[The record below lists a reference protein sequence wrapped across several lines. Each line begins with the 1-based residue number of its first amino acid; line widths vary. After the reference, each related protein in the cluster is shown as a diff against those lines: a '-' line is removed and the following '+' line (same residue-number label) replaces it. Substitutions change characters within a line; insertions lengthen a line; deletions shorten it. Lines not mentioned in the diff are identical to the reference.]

1 MFILLLFFGCLQGV
15 KKRQTDD
22 LKRFLGR
29 LRKRVRPRL
38 HHRTLLWFAHIRW
51 SHPNVQTHQKNPVHN
66 SWLCVVE
73 EEKETKK
80 KGTMAST
87 QSCTMCTTCSC
98 CKPWM
103 IASRTAVPMSG
114 AAHPPSG
121 AVLRSRTCAV
131 TRLLSF
137 PHLQMRLLV
146 LLPRLLGLPLQQW
159 KRPFRSTR
167 CPLHSFR
174 PSFCFVL
181 LISLR

>member
-1 MFILLLFFGCLQGV
+1 MISRDFLGDCAKGSVHASITAHFFGLLTSGGV
-15 KKRQTDD
+15 TPMFRHIRRIPFTTRGCVLWKKRKKQ
-22 LKRFLGR
+22 
-29 LRKRVRPRL
+29 
-38 HHRTLLWFAHIRW
+38 
-51 SHPNVQTHQKNPVHN
+51 
-66 SWLCVVE
+66 
-73 EEKETKK
+73 KK
-80 KGTMAST
+80 KVTMAST

>member
-80 KGTMAST
+80 KGNNGIHAKLHYVHHVFLLQTVDDSFQDGGADVGRGTPPVRCRASF
-87 QSCTMCTTCSC
+87 QNVRGDS
-98 CKPWM
+98 
-103 IASRTAVPMSG
+103 AAVFSSSPD
-114 AAHPPSG
+114 APPCPPPPAPG
-121 AVLRSRTCAV
+121 PTVATVEEAVS
-131 TRLLSF
+131 
-137 PHLQMRLLV
+137 
-146 LLPRLLGLPLQQW
+146 
-159 KRPFRSTR
+159 
-167 CPLHSFR
+167 
-174 PSFCFVL
+174 
-181 LISLR
+181 